1 MSQYKR
7 TALVLGAGGFIGSHM
22 VKRLRKEGYWVRG
35 VDLKYPEYANTEAN
49 EFIQG
54 DLRDVDFVRRV
65 IQFKGY
71 KGNFFE
77 SVPYRLIEP
86 FDEIYQFAADMGG
99 AGYIFTKEHDADIM
113 HNSATINLNLL
124 EEQKKLNETFNGEKG
139 WSECNRPKL
148 DWKTKIFY
156 SSSACMYPE
165 HNQLDPNNPDC
176 RESSAY
182 PANPDSEY
190 GWEKLFSERLY
201 LSYHRNHN
209 MPIRIARYHNIFGP
223 EGTWKGGRE
232 KAPAAICRKV
242 AYAADGDTIE
252 VWGDGKQTRSF
263 LFIDECIEAT
273 RRLMDSEFIGP
284 VNIGSEEMV
293 TINELVDIAAKV
305 ANKKIEKNHI
315 DGPLGVRGRN
325 SNNDLIREK
334 LGWDYEQSLE
344 EGIRKTYG
352 WISYEISKELYG
364 VAPYDDPDYNPYNSA
379 EVMAAG

>member
-35 VDLKYPEYANTEAN
+35 VDLKYPEFSRTEAN
-49 EFIQG
+49 EFVQG
-54 DLRDVDFVRRV
+54 DLRDVNFVRRV

-71 KGNFFE
+71 SGNFYN
-77 SVPYRLIEP
+77 SVPYQHIEP

-99 AGYIFTKEHDADIM
+99 AGFIFTGENDADIM
-113 HNSATINLNLL
+113 HNSASINLNLL
-124 EEQKKLNETFNGEKG
+124 EEQRKLNETFDGEKRD
-139 WSECNRPKL
+139 WTEANRPKL
-148 DWKTKIFY
+148 LWKTKIFY

-176 RESSAY
+176 REISAY

-201 LSYHRNHN
+201 LTYNRNYGI
-209 MPIRIARYHNIFGP
+209 PVRVARYHNIFGP
-223 EGTWKGGRE
+223 EGTWDGGRE

-242 AYAADGDTIE
+242 AQLSPQGGTIE
-252 VWGDGKQTRSF
+252 VWGDGLQTRSF

-273 RRLMDSEFIGP
+273 WRLMQSDFMGP

-293 TINELVDIAAKV
+293 TINQLVETAAKV
-305 ANKKIEKNHI
+305 ANKKVEKQHI
-315 DGPLGVRGRN
+315 LDAPLGVRGRN
-325 SNNDLIREK
+325 SNNDLVREK
-334 LGWDYEQSLE
+334 LGWDYSQSLE
-344 EGIRKTYG
+344 EGIRKTYN
-352 WISYEISKELYG
+352 WICLQLYSTQEENVLQSEQELELLASG
-364 VAPYDDPDYNPYNSA
+364 
-379 EVMAAG
+379 